1 MVFRDKNNFL
11 ALDFMNVNDA
21 NIIEKLLGDKGIA
34 YVIVF
39 ESPLSDVY
47 TIMLFFFSAVL
58 SLAPPPVN

>member
-1 MVFRDKNNFL
+1 M
-11 ALDFMNVNDA
+11 NDA

>member
-1 MVFRDKNNFL
+1 M
-11 ALDFMNVNDA
+11 NDA

-47 TIMLFFFSAVL
+47 TIMLFFFSAGL
-58 SLAPPPVN
+58 SLAPLPVN

>member
-11 ALDFMNVNDA
+11 ALDFMNDA

-39 ESPLSDVY
+39 ESPLSDIY

>member
-11 ALDFMNVNDA
+11 ALDFMNDG
-21 NIIEKLLGDKGIA
+21 NIIEKLLVDKGIA

-47 TIMLFFFSAVL
+47 TIMLFFFSAVF

>member
-11 ALDFMNVNDA
+11 ALDFMNDA
-21 NIIEKLLGDKGIA
+21 NIIEKLLGDKGKA

-47 TIMLFFFSAVL
+47 TIMLFFFSAGL
-58 SLAPPPVN
+58 SLAPLPVN

>member
-11 ALDFMNVNDA
+11 ALDFMNDA
-21 NIIEKLLGDKGIA
+21 NIIEKLLVDKGIA

-47 TIMLFFFSAVL
+47 TIMLFFFSAGL
-58 SLAPPPVN
+58 SLAPLPVN